1 MILSLE
7 EDEEDNLH
15 DADQNIMTLDGEL
28 MMSNG
33 RVLPTN
39 PRMVTATSERNLCAA
54 AAGNEPDKASV
65 CSCTCY
71 GRSSRHAGQQQQ
83 QLDRVGDAAAAGGG
97 VGGGNGGRASLRVLW
112 CVGKMFG
119 CRESVTHLDEENFY
133 DAETQSISNYARF
146 AVKRAS
152 F

>member
-1 MILSLE
+1 MFQG
-7 EDEEDNLH
+7 H
-15 DADQNIMTLDGEL
+15 
-28 MMSNG
+28 
-33 RVLPTN
+33 
-39 PRMVTATSERNLCAA
+39 
-54 AAGNEPDKASV
+54 AAGDDKASV

-71 GRSSRHAGQQQQ
+71 GRSSGNNSNQQQQ
-83 QLDRVGDAAAAGGG
+83 QQQQEGSPPRRAGATSGH
-97 VGGGNGGRASLRVLW
+97 GGRLLW

-146 AVKRAS
+146 AIKRAS